1 LKKTIR
7 EEYQYKTY
15 IGESTLIVHHKK
27 KKGKL
32 EIRLSNGK
40 GSVTGEG
47 MINKHFIIPMQMNW
61 HKRNNYRHMN

>member
-1 LKKTIR
+1 
-7 EEYQYKTY
+7 
-15 IGESTLIVHHKK
+15 VHHKK